1 MQLHL
6 AESVGKIILLRLAP
20 QFVTEAREVI
30 QPNANGEALLIYAK
44 LIAVDAVG
52 CWVENPSWKAIGAKT
67 RKKEPDR
74 HLAHVLLPWRF
85 IVSVAAFPHTE
96 FRAVSGSGIGFL
108 H

>member
-20 QFVTEAREVI
+20 QFVTEARDIV
-30 QPNANGEALLIYAK
+30 QTNGEALLIYAK
-44 LIAVDAVG
+44 LVAVDAVG

-67 RKKEPDR
+67 RKKEQDR
-74 HLAHVLLPWRF
+74 HLAHVLVPWRF
-85 IVSVAAFPHTE
+85 IISVAAFPHTE
-96 FRAVSGSGIGFL
+96 FQAASGSGIGVL